1 MPKAEG
7 MTPRLAP
14 LLLLLPGLALAQP
27 APGAAP
33 PADRPASGR
42 PDAAAQR
49 RAELDRLFEALKDA
63 PDTAGGQF
71 IEGRIRAVW
80 GQAVSPAAQLLVR
93 RGMRNLQGNAADE
106 ALEDFDA
113 ALVLEPAA
121 PDVWL
126 MRARALAQL
135 GDRAAAAR
143 DIQEALRLEPRHFGA
158 LVQLSD
164 LQDEAGDAPGA
175 LRSLEAALALHP
187 RLPGGEERRRELRR
201 RAEGDEL

>member
-1 MPKAEG
+1 
-7 MTPRLAP
+7 MTRRL
-14 LLLLLPGLALAQP
+14 LLVLPLLLPGLAAAQTP
-27 APGAAP
+27 PGAATGG
-33 PADRPASGR
+33 AR

-63 PDTAGGQF
+63 PDAAGGQF
-71 IEGRIRAVW
+71 VEGRIRAVW
-80 GQAVSPAAQLLVR
+80 AQGVSPAAQLLVR

-113 ALVLEPAA
+113 ALVLEPGA
-121 PDVWL
+121 PDLWL
-126 MRARALAQL
+126 MRARSLAAL

-175 LRSLEAALALHP
+175 LRSLDAALALHP

-201 RAEGDEL
+201 RAEGDAL